1 MCVSILGFI
10 CCLRQRCIHHGHH
23 VYGIAAAVSRRR
35 AMAVEGGPC
44 HSRNRVSVDGVVQ
57 AVVLELLDVFVGF
70 GLALKRRPTG

>member
-35 AMAVEGGPC
+35 AMAVEGVPAIPG
-44 HSRNRVSVDGVVQ
+44 
-57 AVVLELLDVFVGF
+57 
-70 GLALKRRPTG
+70 TGCQSTV